1 MVDEKSKF
9 ALVEEM
15 RQLLANW
22 FDHYV
27 ILNLDSSR
35 YPVTGGGQ
43 VKKIGLFQSGETS
56 FLTRGWSVISSS
68 CKLSLILSAQRFLNY
83 PHYTYRRCHQLYA
96 SMDN

>member
-27 ILNLDSSR
+27 ILNLDSSL

-56 FLTRGWSVISSS
+56 FLARG
-68 CKLSLILSAQRFLNY
+68 
-83 PHYTYRRCHQLYA
+83 
-96 SMDN
+96 

>member
-27 ILNLDSSR
+27 IPNLDSSR
-35 YPVTGGGQ
+35 YPV
-43 VKKIGLFQSGETS
+43 SDS
-56 FLTRGWSVISSS
+56 W
-68 CKLSLILSAQRFLNY
+68 
-83 PHYTYRRCHQLYA
+83 
-96 SMDN
+96 